1 MAEAY
6 IYDAVRTPRGKGR
19 AATDGRPGGA
29 LCQIAP
35 HELVRQLIV
44 ALSDR
49 VGPDAVKGV
58 ARLILGCVGQ
68 VGAQGGHIALVS
80 RLWAA
85 KNGAGVSNDVHV
97 KSLNNY
103 CVSGLTAV
111 NEGAMWARAGEDGL
125 CLAGGVE
132 MLSSTPFLADGADYY
147 TDKRLAADL
156 EWLAPIM
163 GAELV
168 ATIEG
173 LQKKDL
179 DEVTLA
185 SHRRAS
191 AAWDEGRY
199 DASVIPVRDGDG
211 EIVLA
216 RDEWIRPKLTMEA
229 LAAMPPA
236 FAGQGEQGADAI
248 MLRHYPQLARIE
260 HVHSIA
266 NTPGLADGAALVL
279 TGSKVAGAAS
289 GLRPRARILAV
300 AETSGDPILQFGAG
314 FKAMDVV
321 LKKAGLSLSQLDRI
335 EFMEAFAAPPVR
347 FLKTYEPDPAR
358 VNVNGGHL
366 AMGHPMGATGAILTT
381 TLLHELERS
390 GGALGM
396 VVALAAGG
404 IGSALIMERV

>member
-6 IYDAVRTPRGKGR
+6 IFDAVRTPRGKGR
-19 AATDGRPGGA
+19 AAADGRPGGA
-29 LCQIAP
+29 LSQIPP
-35 HELVRQLIV
+35 HELVRQLMV
-44 ALSDR
+44 ALCER
-49 VGPDAVKGV
+49 AGPDALSGV

-85 KNGAGVSNDVHV
+85 KHGAGISNNVHV
-97 KSLNNY
+97 KTLNNY

-111 NEGAMWARAGEDGL
+111 NESALWARGGESGL

-132 MLSSTPFLADGADYY
+132 MLSQTAFLADGASYY
-147 TDKRLAADL
+147 TDDVLAGEL

-168 ATIEG
+168 ATLDG
-173 LQKKDL
+173 LQKEDL
-179 DEVTLA
+179 DEITLA
-185 SHRRAS
+185 SHKRAS

-199 DASVIPVRDGDG
+199 DASVIPVLRKDG
-211 EIVLA
+211 ETALA
-216 RDEWIRPKLTMEA
+216 RDEWIRPDLTLEA
-229 LAAMPPA
+229 LAAMAPA
-236 FAGQGEQGADAI
+236 FGGQAAQSADAI
-248 MLRHYPQLARIE
+248 MLRHFPQVEKISHL
-260 HVHSIA
+260 HSVA

-279 TGSKVAGAAS
+279 TGSKDAGAAA
-289 GLRPRARILAV
+289 GLRPRARILAI

-314 FKAMDVV
+314 FNAMESV

-335 EFMEAFAAPPVR
+335 EFMEAFAAPPVTFMKR
-347 FLKTYEPDPAR
+347 YEPDPAR

-390 GGALGM
+390 GGSLGM